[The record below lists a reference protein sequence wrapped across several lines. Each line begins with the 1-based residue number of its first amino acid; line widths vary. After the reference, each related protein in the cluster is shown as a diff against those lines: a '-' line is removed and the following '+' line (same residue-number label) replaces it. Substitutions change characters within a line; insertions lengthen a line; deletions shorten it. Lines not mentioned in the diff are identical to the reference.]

1 MAGETVSKEIRDRV
15 RATHSNPNFQLP
27 SGVQRLTTK
36 LAIDSFTKW
45 RQNTARGH
53 VPILYVDEQKSPS
66 SKEALSE
73 IHDDVIVPNF
83 TSEHDRSQFEL
94 YQQFLLFQQ
103 MSNANKRPQGQY
115 HDPDNSRS
123 RNNGP
128 DEGR

>member
-1 MAGETVSKEIRDRV
+1 MR
-15 RATHSNPNFQLP
+15 SNPDFQLP

-36 LAIDSFTKW
+36 AAIANFTKW
-45 RQNTARGH
+45 RQNTVRGH
-53 VPILYVDEQKSPS
+53 VPILYVDEHKSPS
-66 SKEALSE
+66 SKDVLSE
-73 IHDDVIVPNF
+73 IHDDVIVPKVSIENY
-83 TSEHDRSQFEL
+83 RSQLEL